1 MGTPAQIAAGPRTP
15 AGKAA
20 SSRNALRHGPR
31 ARAAVVPGEDPADLQ
46 RFRAEPVAA
55 LAPRDGRE
63 EWLAEAAAEAPEYRG
78 AKAARSKPSFLRKGT
93 QFGCLCASGI
103 LPIRPSG
110 LAFAEKRLIFVEKH
124 PKAPSSQKKFLRMR
138 LDLASVGGAATRG
151 AASPS
156 ADPALM
162 RQD

>member
-31 ARAAVVPGEDPADLQ
+31 ARAAVVPGEDPADLR
-46 RFRAEPVAA
+46 RFRTEPVAA

-63 EWLAEAAAEAPEYRG
+63 EWLAEAAEAPEYRG
-78 AKAARSKPSFLRKGT
+78 AKAVRSKPSLLRKGT

-110 LAFAEKRLIFVEKH
+110 LAFAEKRLISWKSILKHHRARRNSFECASTWPPWVERRRAGPPH
-124 PKAPSSQKKFLRMR
+124 
-138 LDLASVGGAATRG
+138 
-151 AASPS
+151 
-156 ADPALM
+156 
-162 RQD
+162 RQQTPLS